1 MADLVK
7 TDVTLKI
14 DAMFVDGD
22 TRIITLKNPKDT
34 LTAAAISDLND
45 FMQAN
50 NIVVGDKEQATFGR
64 IKSATK
70 VHKQDVILDLE

>member
-50 NIVVGDKEQATFGR
+50 NIVVGDKEQGTFGR